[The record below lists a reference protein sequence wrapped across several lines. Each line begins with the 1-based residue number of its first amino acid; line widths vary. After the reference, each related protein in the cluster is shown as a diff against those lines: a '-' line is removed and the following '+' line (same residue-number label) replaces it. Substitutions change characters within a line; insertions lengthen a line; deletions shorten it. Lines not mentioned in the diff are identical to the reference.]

1 MKRFLIAA
9 AVVTAAALTPGV
21 ATAKPCEKHTN
32 ETKVSKAKCLKN
44 HERIKQRDRLA
55 WPPDPSVPEIRSR
68 VDKIGGKGTYE
79 KAWRI
84 AVCETGGNP
93 RHFPDGKYIGMMGM
107 YVSTYA
113 YGARKTRYPSPHTA
127 TPQQQI
133 AIAVASWDIT
143 QGWSGWG
150 CSSA

>member
-1 MKRFLIAA
+1 VKQFLIAA
-9 AVVTAAALTPGV
+9 AVLTAAALTPGI
-21 ATAKPCEKHTN
+21 AAAKPCSKHTN
-32 ETKVSKAKCLKN
+32 ETKVSKAQCLKH
-44 HERIKQRDRLA
+44 HERIKKRDRMA
-55 WPPDPSVPEIRSR
+55 WPPDPTVAEIRAR
-68 VDKIGGKGTYE
+68 VDRIGGNGTYE

-93 RHFPDGKYIGMMGM
+93 RHFPYGKFRGMMGM
-107 YVSTYA
+107 YVTTYQ
-113 YGARKTRYPSPHTA
+113 YGQRKTSYPNPDTA

-133 AIAVASWDIT
+133 AIAVASWEIT